1 MVHDMIRVMV
11 AEDSAVTREFL
22 NHLLSQDPALQVV
35 GTAQNGLE
43 AVEQAQRLRPDVILM
58 DVHMPVMNGYEATRQ
73 IMERIPTPIVM
84 VSSNM
89 IHDQVDMTFEAL
101 KAGALTVLDKPY
113 GLGHPDNGK
122 TVSQLQETV
131 RLMAGVKVIRRWPRR
146 GRQTPSPMVPRR
158 VGPNIQLI
166 AIGASTGGP
175 TVLIEILGSLPQNF
189 SAPILVVQHIATGFT
204 PGLVKW
210 LGQNTPLHV
219 KLAESGETAQPGNVY
234 LAPHGAQMGIT
245 KDQQISLLKG
255 PTENHFCPS
264 VSYLFESVAKGF
276 GRSSIGILLTGM
288 GQDGAGGLLQLNKAG
303 GVTIAQDEETS
314 VIFGMPGEAIRM
326 GAAQYVLSPREIAE
340 MVQGLIQHVHT

>member
-1 MVHDMIRVMV
+1 MIRVMV
-11 AEDSAVTREFL
+11 AEDSAVTREYL
-22 NHLLSQDPALQVV
+22 VHLLAQTSTLQVV
-35 GTAQNGLE
+35 GTVQNGLE

-58 DVHMPVMNGYEATRQ
+58 DVHMPIMNGYEATRQ

-146 GRQTPSPMVPRR
+146 DRSAPSPTLPARA
-158 VGPNIQLI
+158 GSNIQI
-166 AIGASTGGP
+166 IVIGASTGGP
-175 TVLIEILGSLPQNF
+175 TVLVEILGSLPPNF
-189 SAPILVVQHIATGFT
+189 PFPLLVVQHIATGFT

-210 LGQNTPLHV
+210 LGQSSPLHV
-219 KLAESGETAQPGNVY
+219 KLAESGETAQPGTVY

-245 KDQQISLLKG
+245 KHRQIHLIKE
-255 PTENHFCPS
+255 PTENPFCPS
-264 VSYLFESVAKGF
+264 VSYLFESVAKAF
-276 GRSSIGILLTGM
+276 GRSAIGILLTGM
-288 GQDGAGGLLQLNKAG
+288 GQDGAGGLLQLSKAG

-314 VIFGMPGEAIRM
+314 VIFGMPGEAVRL
-326 GAAQYVLSPREIAE
+326 GAAQYVLSP
-340 MVQGLIQHVHT
+340 VQITELLRGLVSHVHP

>member
-22 NHLLSQDPALQVV
+22 NHLLSQDPALQVI
-35 GTAQNGLE
+35 GTVQNGLE

-101 KAGALTVLDKPY
+101 RAGALTVLDKPY

-122 TVSQLQETV
+122 TVSQLRETV

-146 GRQTPSPMVPRR
+146 DRQTPLPPLPPRT
-158 VGPNIQLI
+158 GSTIQLV

-175 TVLIEILGSLPQNF
+175 TVLIEILGSFPQNF

-219 KLAESGETAQPGNVY
+219 KLGESGEPAQPGTVY

-245 KDQQISLLKG
+245 KDRQISLFKG

-264 VSYLFESVAKGF
+264 VSYLFESAAKVF
-276 GRSSIGILLTGM
+276 GPSSIGILLTGM
-288 GQDGAGGLLQLNKAG
+288 GQDGAGGLLQLKKAG
-303 GVTIAQDEETS
+303 GMTIAQDEETS
-314 VIFGMPGEAIRM
+314 VIFGMPGEAIRL

-340 MVQGLIQHVHT
+340 MVQRLVTHVHN